1 MTNNFSHLVVNGCSF
16 TYCEGLRYP
25 LLEGWPKLLAEK
37 LDVPLINLAKPGTG
51 NDRIVRTTVEHI
63 YKNPLPNP
71 LYIIA
76 FSHSSR
82 REEYYRFFRGAP
94 LNDYQ
99 QLHFNQP
106 KDLTESV
113 RFFVE
118 NYNPIVYSQ
127 KKIRLWLSIV
137 NTFKANNISYLTTDF
152 IPDLTKDI
160 IKLKSSYGELLDAV
174 NNDPNRLVNLE
185 QLTRDI
191 AKLPCGHEDYPAM
204 PVLAN
209 YIHEE
214 IRKRWH

>member
-16 TYCEGLRYP
+16 TYCQGLRYP

-51 NDRIVRTTVEHI
+51 NDRIVRTTVEYI

-71 LYIIA
+71 LYLIA

-82 REEYYRFFRGAP
+82 REEYHGAP
-94 LNDYQ
+94 FNDYQ
-99 QLHFNQP
+99 QLHFNQSI
-106 KDLTESV
+106 DLLDSV

-127 KKIRLWLSIV
+127 QKIRLWLSIV

-152 IPDLTKDI
+152 IPDLPNDI
-160 IKLKSSYGELLDAV
+160 IKLKNSYGELLDAV
-174 NNDPNRLVNLE
+174 NNDPNRLVDLE
-185 QLTRDI
+185 QLTRGL

-204 PVLAN
+204 PILAN
-209 YIHEE
+209 YIYEE